1 MFKGLYLNKIH
12 MRASDYCSFRLAR
25 NVPVAPLQN
34 TRSRGRSWIPV
45 QGAELDPGPGGGVGS
60 RSRGRSWIPVQGV
73 ELDPGPGGGAG
84 SLHTVF

>member
-12 MRASDYCSFRLAR
+12 MHASDYCSVRLAR

-34 TRSRGRSWIPV
+34 PRSRGRRCIPV
-45 QGAELDPGPGGGVGS
+45 QGAELYPGA
-60 RSRGRSWIPVQGV
+60 
-73 ELDPGPGGGAG
+73 GGGAG